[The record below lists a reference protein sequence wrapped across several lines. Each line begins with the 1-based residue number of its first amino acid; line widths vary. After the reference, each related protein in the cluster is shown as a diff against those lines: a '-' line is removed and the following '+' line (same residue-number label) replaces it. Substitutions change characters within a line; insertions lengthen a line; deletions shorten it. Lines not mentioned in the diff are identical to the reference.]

1 MKPNTDKLDETIVTA
16 STDAEHMAIPLGEAV
31 IGHL

>member
-1 MKPNTDKLDETIVTA
+1 MKPNTDKLDETIATA
-16 STDAEHMAIPLGEAV
+16 STDAVRMVIPLGEAV